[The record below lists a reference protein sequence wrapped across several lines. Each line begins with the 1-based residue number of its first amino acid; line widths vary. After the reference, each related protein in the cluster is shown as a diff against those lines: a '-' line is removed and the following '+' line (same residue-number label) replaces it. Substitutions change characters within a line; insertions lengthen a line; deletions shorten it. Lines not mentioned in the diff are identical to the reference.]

1 MSGGIVTSL
10 PSGLVVLCIAC
21 SEITSG
27 FATWGNVATI
37 LDEASI
43 GTILAC
49 GLTFVV
55 LQGMIDLSIEGVM
68 AFTAVLVSLLVT
80 NDQNHLH
87 LGALGVIV
95 AVVAGAAFGIANGLL
110 CVKLRIP
117 SLMTTLGTWFVGLG
131 IAVVLMH
138 GASPQVGDK
147 GFSALAL
154 SKVLGVT
161 RITWI
166 AFAVLAVTYVLQVR
180 TRFGRYSYAIGSDEQ
195 VVRLSGINVGRYKI
209 AAFGLMGL
217 LAGLAG
223 VLATARLGAGTP
235 DSATGELF
243 STIAAVVI
251 GGTLMS
257 GGRGGV
263 LHSFV
268 GVLIFAVVNNETI
281 LSGIDPYLQTA
292 LQGAVILVIVSAAA
306 WPIRRRLQV
315 AK

>member
-1 MSGGIVTSL
+1 MARRDRARMSGGIVTSL
-10 PSGLVVLCIAC
+10 PSGLA

-268 GVLIFAVVNNETI
+268 AVVNNETI